1 MWFKTLGPLEVVT
14 DGRQIPLGGSKQ
26 RATLG
31 YLLLHPNQTV
41 PISRLLK
48 ALWSVEEAPMTA
60 RKILQN
66 AVWGLRRTLVTEGSA
81 QAPVTLRTQA
91 PGYSLDVTPDRI
103 DLHLFHRWVEEGRSR
118 LAAGEPDRAALLLS
132 DALELWR
139 GPALAD
145 LTEVGLFWPELT
157 TLQNTR
163 LDVLEDLFEAQLAC
177 GRHYAV
183 LGELESMVENE
194 PLRGAPAASSCA
206 LCTAVGARP
215 TRSACSAGCA
225 PSWSRTSASSPA
237 ANSASSSRR
246 SSPTTP
252 TSSSP
257 RPRTLRPPAR

>member
-1 MWFKTLGPLEVVT
+1 MWFRTLGPLEVVT

-139 GPALAD
+139 GPALVD

-157 TLQNTR
+157 DRHARQLGLHEVR
-163 LDVLEDLFEAQLAC
+163 LRE
-177 GRHYAV
+177 
-183 LGELESMVENE
+183 GELHYPGAGSFKLSGD
-194 PLRGAPAASSCA
+194 LRTG
-206 LCTAVGARP
+206 
-215 TRSACSAGCA
+215 SAGVLTGVA
-225 PSWSRTSASSPA
+225 YATG
-237 ANSASSSRR
+237 RR
-246 SSPTTP
+246 DTWLPGVG
-252 TSSSP
+252 
-257 RPRTLRPPAR
+257 